1 MPTLKFPPILAA
13 AICCLLP
20 SISTAI
26 FAQES
31 ARQLRNIIDAEIRA
45 AQDSKV
51 GSPAAASGDYTFA
64 RRISMDLTG
73 RPLTV
78 TALQA
83 FVADNSTDKREE
95 LIDRLLVS
103 PHYARHMQYT
113 FDVLL
118 MQRLPKKHIAPDEF
132 AEFLRQSF
140 FDNKPHDQLV
150 LEILTADGADKL
162 NRAASRFLLDRELK
176 REETV
181 RVIGQV
187 FLGRDLQC
195 AQCHNHPQINDY
207 FQQHYYGLAAFL
219 KRSYLFT
226 DPKSKVVSIGDKI
239 EGDVTFTSVFT
250 GEEGKTQPRMLALT
264 ELADPPADKEPYETK
279 PDKTNRGVPKYNR
292 RLQLGPSMISD
303 DNAAFRLNITNRIWA
318 QMMGQGFV
326 EPLDLFHDGNTA
338 AHPALLQALADALL
352 DHKYNLKKLIKEIA
366 MSKSYQRTSYWNG
379 DTLPAANKY
388 YTAAIKPLSPEQ
400 FAWTLLQ
407 SLGDVQKQTKA
418 AETAL
423 LSKEKDFDAATA
435 AGQTLVEAKV
445 TAALKVP
452 LDEIVAVFASQNTA
466 LKFTASANQALYLI
480 NGPEIAQ
487 RLTPGGGYLI
497 DELLA
502 CEDDAAM
509 IEQLYLHMYSRKPV
523 PAERRYAQEF
533 MATAGDAKET
543 AVQELIRTL
552 LCSAEYRFVR

>member
-1 MPTLKFPPILAA
+1 MPTSKFPPILAA
-13 AICCLLP
+13 AICCLLA
-20 SISTAI
+20 SIPTAVV
-26 FAQES
+26 AQES
-31 ARQLRNIIDAEIRA
+31 AGQLRDIIDAEILA

-51 GSPAAASGDYTFA
+51 GNPALASDDYTFA
-64 RRISMDLTG
+64 RRISMDLAG

-83 FVADNSTDKREE
+83 FIDDKSTDKREQ
-95 LIDRLLVS
+95 LIQRLLES
-103 PHYARHMQYT
+103 PQYARHMQYK

-118 MQRLPKKHIAPDEF
+118 MQRLPKKHIAPGEF

-140 FDNKPHDQLV
+140 DDNKPYDQLV
-150 LEILTADGADKL
+150 LEILTADGADKSK
-162 NRAASRFLLDRELK
+162 RAASRFLLDREIK

-195 AQCHNHPQINDY
+195 AQCHDHPQIDDY

-226 DPKSKVVSIGDKI
+226 DPKSKAVSIGDKI

-250 GEEGKTQPRMLALT
+250 GEEGKTQPRMLALS
-264 ELADPPADKEPYETK
+264 ELSDPPADKEPYETK

-303 DNAAFRLNITNRIWA
+303 ENIAFRLNITNRIWA
-318 QMMGQGFV
+318 HMMGQGFV
-326 EPLDLFHDGNTA
+326 EPLDLFHEANA
-338 AHPALLQALADALL
+338 ASHPALLQTLADALR
-352 DHKYNLKKLIKEIA
+352 DHNYDLKYLFQEIA
-366 MSKSYQRTSYWNG
+366 MSKSYQRSSYWKG
-379 DTLPAANKY
+379 DSIPSATKY
-388 YTAAIKPLSPEQ
+388 YNAAIKPLSPEQ

-407 SLGDVQKQTKA
+407 SLGEVQKQTKA
-418 AETAL
+418 AVAAL
-423 LSKEKDFDAATA
+423 LSKDKEFAATTA
-435 AGQTLVEAKV
+435 AGQVLLEAKV
-445 TAALKVP
+445 TAAIQGP

-466 LKFTASANQALYLI
+466 LKFTASANHALYLI
-480 NGPEIAQ
+480 NGPEIAA
-487 RLTPGGGYLI
+487 RLTPDGGYLI

-502 CEDDAAM
+502 CEEDSAM
-509 IEQLYLHMYSRKPV
+509 IEKLYLHMYSRKPL
-523 PAERRYAQEF
+523 PAEIKLAQEF
-533 MATAGDAKET
+533 LAIAGDAKQL
-543 AVQELIRTL
+543 AVQELMRTL